1 MDSMAIYGKYCQPGH
16 DAATEGKAQV
26 IVYNMMAVNVR
37 AILRVRPLRGLRVKV
52 ASQRIQEAD

>member
-1 MDSMAIYGKYCQPGH
+1 
-16 DAATEGKAQV
+16 
-26 IVYNMMAVNVR
+26 MAVNVR